1 MVRKAGLMS
10 TAGAVLGS
18 VEVIAGEVTRAVSI
32 LASYNSNWQEERSIT
47 LAEARHE
54 RAIRWAKLGAAIR
67 TQELNTS
74 DVQLAIDA
82 YKDKG
87 E

>member
-1 MVRKAGLMS
+1 MKKAGLMS

-18 VEVIAGEVTRAVSI
+18 IETIAGEVTRAVGI
-32 LASYNSNWQEERSIT
+32 LASYNSNWEEERQVS

>member
-1 MVRKAGLMS
+1 MKKAGLMS
-10 TAGAVLGS
+10 TVGAVLGS
-18 VEVIAGEVTRAVSI
+18 IEVIAGEATRSI
-32 LASYNSNWQEERSIT
+32 GIVASYNTNWEEERSLT

-54 RAIRWAKLGAAIR
+54 RAHRWAKLGAEIR

-74 DVQLAIDA
+74 DVQLAMDA
-82 YKDKG
+82 YKG

>member
-1 MVRKAGLMS
+1 MKKAGLMS

-18 VEVIAGEVTRAVSI
+18 IETIAGEVTRSIGI
-32 LASYNSNWQEERSIT
+32 LASYNSNWEEERQVS
-47 LAEARHE
+47 LAEARHQ
-54 RAIRWAKLGAAIR
+54 RAHRWAKLGESIR

-74 DVQLAIDA
+74 DVELAMKA
-82 YKDKG
+82 YKG